1 MNSGKI
7 PLGKP
12 FQPRVNMSKPINLE
26 RLSQLSIY
34 KDDDRPAVLML
45 EDGTAYW
52 GHAFG
57 AARATLGEIVFNTG
71 MTGYQEILTDPSY
84 AGQIVTLTYPE
95 IGNYGVNAQDFESRA
110 IFARGLVVKRVTD
123 RPSSFR
129 SEANLDEYLT
139 NHGIAGISGVDTRA
153 LTSRIRDKGAM
164 RACILTDKALF
175 DQFKIAQS
183 QQNRAGLE
191 QHILDLIQKSP
202 QMSGQDCT
210 AEVTIDS
217 AFNYSAANPGLVAAA
232 DKETTYRVAVFD
244 FGIKENILRELTKRG
259 IDAQVFPA
267 RTGAD
272 QILQGNFDGLFLSNG
287 PGDPAACEDI
297 VQQLR
302 LIVQTGLP
310 TFGICLG
317 HQLLSLAFGARTYK
331 LKFGHRGGN
340 QPVKDITTGKIEV
353 TSQNHGFA
361 VDETTLPDDL
371 ELTHIN
377 LNDNSCEGFRH
388 KTLPVFCVQYHP
400 ESSPGPHDS
409 SYLFDRFVDLIKANK
424 H

>member
-1 MNSGKI
+1 
-7 PLGKP
+7 
-12 FQPRVNMSKPINLE
+12 MSKPINLE

-153 LTSRIRDKGAM
+153 LTRRIRDKGAM

-191 QHILDLIQKSP
+191 QHIL
-202 QMSGQDCT
+202 
-210 AEVTIDS
+210 AET
-217 AFNYSAANPGLVAAA
+217 
-232 DKETTYRVAVFD
+232 
-244 FGIKENILRELTKRG
+244 
-259 IDAQVFPA
+259 
-267 RTGAD
+267 
-272 QILQGNFDGLFLSNG
+272 
-287 PGDPAACEDI
+287 
-297 VQQLR
+297 
-302 LIVQTGLP
+302 
-310 TFGICLG
+310 
-317 HQLLSLAFGARTYK
+317 
-331 LKFGHRGGN
+331 
-340 QPVKDITTGKIEV
+340 
-353 TSQNHGFA
+353 
-361 VDETTLPDDL
+361 
-371 ELTHIN
+371 
-377 LNDNSCEGFRH
+377 
-388 KTLPVFCVQYHP
+388 
-400 ESSPGPHDS
+400 
-409 SYLFDRFVDLIKANK
+409 
-424 H
+424 

>member
-1 MNSGKI
+1 
-7 PLGKP
+7 
-12 FQPRVNMSKPINLE
+12 MSKPINLE

-129 SEANLDEYLT
+129 SQANLDEYLT
-139 NHGIAGISGVDTRA
+139 NNGIAGIFGVDTRA
-153 LTSRIRDKGAM
+153 LTRRIRDKGAM

-175 DQFKIAQS
+175 DQFKIDQS
-183 QQNRAGLE
+183 QQNRAKIE

-210 AEVTIDS
+210 AEVTIGS
-217 AFNYSAANPGLVAAA
+217 AFNYSAANPALVAAA

-267 RTGAD
+267 RTAA
-272 QILQGNFDGLFLSNG
+272 QEILKGNFDGLFLSNG

-297 VQQLR
+297 VQQLQ

-340 QPVKDITTGKIEV
+340 QPVKDLTTGKIEV

-377 LNDNSCEGFRH
+377 LNDQSCEGFRH

>member
-12 FQPRVNMSKPINLE
+12 FQTRVNMSKPINLE

-34 KDDDRPAVLML
+34 KNDDKPAVLML

-95 IGNYGVNAQDFESRA
+95 IGNYGINAEDIESRA
-110 IFARGLVVKRVTD
+110 IFARGLVVRRVTD

-139 NHGIAGISGVDTRA
+139 NNGIAGIAGVDTRS
-153 LTSRIRDKGAM
+153 LTRRIRDKGAM
-164 RACILTDKALF
+164 RACILTDKAII
-175 DQFKIAQS
+175 DQFKDD
-183 QQNRAGLE
+183 RAGLE
-191 QHILDLIQKSP
+191 QHILGLIQKSP

-217 AFNYSAANPGLVAAA
+217 AFNYGAANQALY
-232 DKETTYRVAVFD
+232 KVAVFD
-244 FGIKENILRELTKRG
+244 FGIKENILRELAKRG

-267 RTGAD
+267 RTTAD
-272 QILQGNFDGLFLSNG
+272 EILKGDFDGLFLSNG

-297 VQQLR
+297 VQELR
-302 LIVQTGLP
+302 LMVQSGLP

-340 QPVKDITTGKIEV
+340 QPVKDLTTGKIEV

-388 KTLPVFCVQYHP
+388 RTLPVFCVQYHP